1 MTFIN
6 KEKLI
11 LFEAIFDVKTS
22 SCFRLIE
29 AFGNTLSAALML
41 DLPFELPTS
50 KIVTDQLL
58 I

>member
-6 KEKLI
+6 KGKLI

-41 DLPFELPTS
+41 DLLFELLAS
-50 KIVTDQLL
+50 KNCD
-58 I
+58 